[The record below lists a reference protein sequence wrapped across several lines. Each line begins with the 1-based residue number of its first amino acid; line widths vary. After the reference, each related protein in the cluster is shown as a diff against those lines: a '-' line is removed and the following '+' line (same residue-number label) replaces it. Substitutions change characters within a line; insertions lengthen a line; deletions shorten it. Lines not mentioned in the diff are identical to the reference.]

1 MKDKLIELIKSKSSY
16 LDAEMIDYSELV
28 FEERVLLKCFHCA
41 RYGVNWTC
49 PPKLPD
55 KNYQKIISECNNLL
69 LAYCKMP
76 FTEKNMDIV
85 RRDSTN
91 LLHRALLAAEKV
103 LWDSN
108 YPLAISFIGGSCKLC
123 DGGCDPHGCRQPTLA
138 RIPLEAAG
146 INVAESLK
154 DKDLNIVFPPKG
166 YFYRVGLLGW

>member
-1 MKDKLIELIKSKSSY
+1 MKEELIELIKSKSPY
-16 LDAEMIDYSELV
+16 LDAQTIDYSELV
-28 FEERVLLKCFHCA
+28 FEERVLLKCFYCV

-55 KNYQKIISECNNLL
+55 RDYRKLISECDNLL
-69 LAYCKMP
+69 LVYCKMT
-76 FTEKNMDIV
+76 FTKENMDIV

-91 LLHRALLAAEKV
+91 LLHRALLAAEKL

-123 DGGCDPHGCRQPTLA
+123 DGGCNPRGCRQPTLA

-146 INVAESLK
+146 VNVIESIKNRDLK
-154 DKDLNIVFPPKG
+154 IVFPPEG

>member
-1 MKDKLIELIKSKSSY
+1 MKDKLIELIKSKSPY
-16 LDAEMIDYSELV
+16 LDAETIDYSELV
-28 FEERVLLKCFHCA
+28 FEERVLLKCFHCS

-55 KNYQKIISECNNLL
+55 NNYQKIISECENLL

-123 DGGCDPHGCRQPTLA
+123 DGGCDPQGCRQVQALRRRLRPSRVPSA
-138 RIPLEAAG
+138 HSGQDSAG
-146 INVAESLK
+146 SS
-154 DKDLNIVFPPKG
+154 
-166 YFYRVGLLGW
+166 RH